1 MAIKLLIVIA
11 LIVCFTFIKVDS
23 YQTHKISLK
32 DAPGN
37 EDEENLKDT
46 IEVEGF
52 WKRHLS
58 ASMSMGKKGLFV
70 DRRHRHVKVQEA
82 EEKDTVFLKDGEHY
96 KIYVKDEDSTIEAE
110 GFFTRH
116 LSASMSMGKKG
127 LFVDGRHRH
136 VQVKEAEKY
145 SKVSLKD
152 DENYSITGALRGSL
166 PSSGKLPVLS
176 EISDVLNHVAAV
188 KEEEHFWQRKLGSS
202 HSTSL
207 SYN

>member
-1 MAIKLLIVIA
+1 MALKLLIVIA
-11 LIVCFTFIKVDS
+11 LVVCFTFIKVDA
-23 YQTHKISLK
+23 YRNHKISLK
-32 DAPGN
+32 DAHGN
-37 EDEENLKDT
+37 EDEEKLEDT

-52 WKRHLS
+52 WTRHLS
-58 ASMSMGKKGLFV
+58 ASMSMRKKGLFV
-70 DRRHRHVKVQEA
+70 DARHRHVKVREA
-82 EEKDTVFLKDGEHY
+82 EKKDTAFLKDGEHY

-136 VQVKEAEKY
+136 VKVKEAEKHNT
-145 SKVSLKD
+145 VSHKD
-152 DENYSITGALRGSL
+152 GENYSITGALRGSL
-166 PSSGKLPVLS
+166 ASPGKLPVS
-176 EISDVLNHVAAV
+176 SGISDVVNHVAAM

-202 HSTSL
+202 HSISM